1 MRNYCFCIS
10 SLTIILQKKI
20 RIENGACGCFFILS
34 RSRWSYLTTY
44 LDPQL
49 VETKKVFDEIK
60 EYIDRLTLTAEELLF
75 FKIGAVGKR
84 QMDLA
89 PLVRF
94 TQAVDYWLEGNSV
107 NDYRRAVGQIRRMTI
122 NDLKSAAV
130 SFEAVIS
137 GQTVVLERQTM

>member
-1 MRNYCFCIS
+1 M
-10 SLTIILQKKI
+10 
-20 RIENGACGCFFILS
+20 
-34 RSRWSYLTTY
+34 
-44 LDPQL
+44 
-49 VETKKVFDEIK
+49 FDEIK

-137 GQTVVLERQTM
+137 GQTVVFGKADDVRQAAEEGIILGCQEYKI